1 MTAPTATMTRRQALM
16 HGAAGLT
23 ALGMAPALH
32 AQAAPG
38 PLANTLRIVIPAN
51 PGGGWDQTGRAIGA
65 ALVASG
71 AARQVEYE
79 NIGGKG
85 GTVGLEAFAKKYS
98 SDPNAMLISGMV
110 MVGAVALRKPD
121 VNLTH
126 VQPLARLSSEYLMVL
141 VAPDSPIRNTRE
153 LTAALRDNLASMPLA
168 GGSFGGVD
176 HLFAGLLAR
185 SARAPMDKL
194 VYRPYSDATA
204 MTKALLDKQVAVG
217 ISSSYSEMS
226 DELASGQLRA
236 IGISSR
242 HELFGIPSLRTQGL
256 DAEMANWRGVLTGK
270 NLPASRV
277 QEMTAALKRA
287 SQHES
292 WQRTLQNNRWVHS
305 WAEGKNFADFLDLEL
320 STTQV
325 LTLLLKLK
333 VT

>member
-1 MTAPTATMTRRQALM
+1 MTAPNATMTRRQILM
-16 HGAAGLT
+16 RGAAGLT

-32 AQAAPG
+32 AQATTS
-38 PLANTLRIVIPAN
+38 PLASTLHIVIPAN

-71 AARQVEYE
+71 AAKQVEYE

-98 SDPNAMLISGMV
+98 SDPNAMLISGLV
-110 MVGAVALRKPD
+110 MVGAVALRKPAI
-121 VNLTH
+121 NLSH

-141 VAPDSPIRNTRE
+141 VAADSPIRTTRD
-153 LTAALRDNLASMPLA
+153 LTAALRDNLSNLPIA
-168 GGSFGGVD
+168 GGSIGGVD
-176 HLFAGLLAR
+176 HLFTGLLVR
-185 SARAPMDKL
+185 SARAPIEQL
-194 VYRPYSDATA
+194 VYRPFNDGTE
-204 MTKALLDKQVAVG
+204 MTKALLNKQVAVG
-217 ISSSYSEMS
+217 ISSGYSEMS

-270 NLPASRV
+270 NVPANRV
-277 QEMTAALKRA
+277 QEMAAALKRA
-287 SQHES
+287 VQHES
-292 WQRTLQNNRWVHS
+292 WQRTLHNNRWVHA
-305 WAEGKNFADFLDLEL
+305 WAEGKGFADFLDLEL

-333 VT
+333 AP